1 MARPVLRVN
10 LYVVL
15 AAERNLVRKGVLQQQ
30 AQGILPA
37 LYADIH
43 AGNQTAV
50 RINHCVD
57 NRSANRAARKTADNV
72 DVRNGGIGH
81 VCANRARIVADSP
94 RKWAVIA
101 LVCLDALAADALTD
115 GVAVLAEKISKSPER
130 GVFGLQP
137 PFGIAVFRPQHH
149 FVGGLQA
156 LPLWGVVK
164 FVQCPANSLFVC
176 GKFVQL
182 WRRAFCG

>member
-1 MARPVLRVN
+1 MARPILRVN

-72 DVRNGGIGH
+72 EVRNGGIGH

-94 RKWAVIA
+94 NKWTVVA
-101 LVCLDALAADALTD
+101 LVCLDTLAADAFTD
-115 GVAVLAEKISKSPER
+115 GVTVLAEKITKLPER
-130 GVFGLQP
+130 GIVLFQFA
-137 PFGIAVFRPQHH
+137 FGITIF
-149 FVGGLQA
+149 
-156 LPLWGVVK
+156 
-164 FVQCPANSLFVC
+164 
-176 GKFVQL
+176 
-182 WRRAFCG
+182 